1 MEKQMP
7 QRWLRNVPY
16 SRVVYGNLN
25 PEKQDSR
32 NSDNMEETAMSTL
45 TSDSKVVMGLK
56 NAVGNAIET
65 TKSIKC
71 SILEEMRSLNKQSE
85 DRMGRIEDSTK
96 AYDEVMH
103 ELHNNNK
110 KKAQEMAKY
119 EAQLS
124 QIGET
129 TKSIAMKMDRTDGK
143 FDKLS
148 AAMKTFISVMADVV
162 GPKNA
167 NTSTPEE
174 RQRNLKELSS
184 LLDDDDSDELLTQE
198 QMETEEC
205 SNTTTLPG
213 TKDALSGE
221 GAG

>member
-1 MEKQMP
+1 
-7 QRWLRNVPY
+7 
-16 SRVVYGNLN
+16 
-25 PEKQDSR
+25 
-32 NSDNMEETAMSTL
+32 
-45 TSDSKVVMGLK
+45 
-56 NAVGNAIET
+56 
-65 TKSIKC
+65 
-71 SILEEMRSLNKQSE
+71 
-85 DRMGRIEDSTK
+85 MGRIEDSTK

-119 EAQLS
+119 EARLS

-143 FDKLS
+143 VDKLS

-162 GPKNA
+162 GPKNS

-205 SNTTTLPG
+205 SNTITLPG

>member
-1 MEKQMP
+1 
-7 QRWLRNVPY
+7 
-16 SRVVYGNLN
+16 
-25 PEKQDSR
+25 
-32 NSDNMEETAMSTL
+32 
-45 TSDSKVVMGLK
+45 
-56 NAVGNAIET
+56 
-65 TKSIKC
+65 
-71 SILEEMRSLNKQSE
+71 
-85 DRMGRIEDSTK
+85 
-96 AYDEVMH
+96 
-103 ELHNNNK
+103 
-110 KKAQEMAKY
+110 
-119 EAQLS
+119 
-124 QIGET
+124 
-129 TKSIAMKMDRTDGK
+129 MKMDRTDGK
-143 FDKLS
+143 IDKLS